1 MVMTNLQNRPPW
13 IDHAILIGILYAVIG
28 VFFAVPNNHIQVW
41 RYAAWIA
48 SAIVYATHICYEFFR
63 QRNSA
68 KSTAFHVAI
77 AVAIGGLGLAIGAL
91 LHSLFVPPNYS
102 RWRFGLALVLW
113 PILVA
118 LPAFV
123 VALVITVLLNLF
135 RPSKSTT

>member
-1 MVMTNLQNRPPW
+1 MTNLQNRPLW

-28 VFFAVPNNHIQVW
+28 VFFAVPNNHVQAW

-68 KSTAFHVAI
+68 KSTALHVAI
-77 AVAIGGLGLAIGAL
+77 AVAIGGLGLAIAAI
-91 LHSLFVPPNYS
+91 LHSLFVSPNYP

-113 PILVA
+113 PILTG

-135 RPSKSTT
+135 RSSKD